1 MSTIKSSAEN
11 LTLNADGANN
21 DIKFQSNGTEVA
33 SIDQS
38 GNLAVSG
45 TVDGVDI
52 QTLNSAVSANT
63 AKVTNATHTGD
74 VTGATALT
82 IADNIIDEANLK
94 VSNAPTNG
102 YMLTAQSGNTG
113 GLTWAAA
120 SGGGGGSLVFVS
132 KTAISSDTASVTFTS
147 LGTAYKHY
155 YLTYYI
161 KGSTTCRLG
170 LELSEDNGSNFLSAD
185 TVIQKTESVN
195 SAVTTAKTTG
205 GLQYING
212 STLGW
217 HSGEFFIT
225 NAGVADGFHMREKGV
240 HQGGSYGV
248 VSDCSIVIN
257 SQSTAINCIK
267 LSATYN
273 NFASGTVFTL
283 YGIKDS

>member
-120 SGGGGGSLVFVS
+120 SGGGGAMEFISKSTVSSNVTSVDFTSLSGYNTYKLIFDCHTTSTSFLKCQIYDGGSLV
-132 KTAISSDTASVTFTS
+132 TTNN
-147 LGTAYKHY
+147 AYDSRIRY
-155 YLTYYI
+155 
-161 KGSTTCRLG
+161 
-170 LELSEDNGSNFLSAD
+170 NGSNSTGQSQVMWYIHRHDAAGNVFGELTFTVLSD
-185 TVIQKTESVN
+185 RVN
-195 SAVTTAKTTG
+195 VRAKTGASSGSDTTVSDMV
-205 GLQYING
+205 G
-212 STLGW
+212 STDPTEDSIGSFDGIRIYP
-217 HSGEFFIT
+217 HNNNIT
-225 NAGVADGFHMREKGV
+225 
-240 HQGGSYGV
+240 
-248 VSDCSIVIN
+248 
-257 SQSTAINCIK
+257 
-267 LSATYN
+267 
-273 NFASGTVFTL
+273 SGTFSL